1 MEPPKKTRSHGSVS
15 IPSTSGRSR
24 PYIPILVISFDSA
37 RHPRLLLPRVTH
49 KEGPI
54 MFTLQ
59 ITKNVSAAF
68 APAPSRGKRANT
80 HHSMSHRIR
89 AEPEGEK
96 KATVSGT
103 SLVFRHY
110 PDRPD

>member
-1 MEPPKKTRSHGSVS
+1 
-15 IPSTSGRSR
+15 
-24 PYIPILVISFDSA
+24 
-37 RHPRLLLPRVTH
+37 
-49 KEGPI
+49 